1 MTTVLCGKTSAPTV
15 DTPAGPRRS
24 PSAFRP
30 AWWLPGPH
38 AQTIWAALYRVPPS
52 VPLTPER
59 LELSDGDFIDL
70 GWTPEPGPGI
80 VVVLHG
86 LEGSAY
92 SAYALATLAAVR
104 RHGWQGVV
112 MHFRGCSGMPNRL
125 PRSYHSGETGDL
137 GFLIEILH
145 ARYPHLPLCAV
156 GYSLGGNVLLKY
168 LGERGDLAGLAGAV
182 AVSVP
187 FDLDK
192 AARRMERGFS
202 RLYQWFLVG
211 KLRAKT
217 AHKFAAMP
225 SPINLRRLGA
235 LRTFRAFDGTVTAP
249 LHGFDSA
256 EDYYARSSSR
266 QFLRAITAP
275 TLILHASDDPF
286 MTPDAVPTPAELAP
300 SIHLDLQAHG
310 GHVGFVA
317 GSVPGRPRYW
327 LDERIPAFLK
337 TVLPSR

>member
-1 MTTVLCGKTSAPTV
+1 MCGKTSAPTV
-15 DTPAGPRRS
+15 DTPVGPRPS
-24 PSAFRP
+24 PPAFRP

-38 AQTIWAALYRVPPS
+38 AQTIWAALYRAPPS
-52 VPLTPER
+52 VPLRPER
-59 LELSDGDFIDL
+59 LELPDGDFIDL
-70 GWTPEPGPGI
+70 GWTPEPGPGL

-86 LEGSAY
+86 LEGSAH
-92 SAYALATLAAVR
+92 SAYALATLVAVR

-137 GFLIEILH
+137 RFLIETLR
-145 ARYPHLPLCAV
+145 ARHPHLPLCAV

-187 FDLDK
+187 FELDK

-202 RLYQWFLVG
+202 RHYQWFLVG

-225 SPINLRRLGA
+225 SPIDLRGLGA
-235 LRTFRAFDGTVTAP
+235 LRTFRAFDGAVTAP

-266 QFLRAITAP
+266 QFLRAINTP

-286 MTPDAVPTPAELAP
+286 MSPDAVPTPAELAP

>member
-1 MTTVLCGKTSAPTV
+1 MVLCGKTSAPTV
-15 DTPAGPRRS
+15 DTPAGP

-30 AWWLPGPH
+30 AWWLLGPH
-38 AQTIWAALYRVPPS
+38 AQTIWAALYRAPPS

-59 LELSDGDFIDL
+59 LELPDGDFIDL
-70 GWTPEPGPGI
+70 GWTPETGPGLVI
-80 VVVLHG
+80 VLHG
-86 LEGSAY
+86 LEGSAH

-137 GFLIEILH
+137 RFLIETLR
-145 ARYPHLPLCAV
+145 ARHPHLPLCAV

-187 FDLDK
+187 FELDK

-225 SPINLRRLGA
+225 SPIDLRRLGA
-235 LRTFRAFDGTVTAP
+235 LRTFRAFDGAVTAP

-286 MTPDAVPTPAELAP
+286 MTSDAVPTPAELAP
-300 SIHLDLQAHG
+300 SIHLELQAQG

-317 GSVPGRPRYW
+317 GNVPGRPHYW

-337 TVLPSR
+337 TVLPNR

>member
-1 MTTVLCGKTSAPTV
+1 MPGNKASSPAVE
-15 DTPAGPRRS
+15 TPP
-24 PSAFRP
+24 FHP
-30 AWWLPGPH
+30 AWWLRGPH
-38 AQTIWAALYRVPPS
+38 AQTIWAALHRAPQP

-59 LELSDGDFIDL
+59 LELPDGDFIDL
-70 GWTPEPGPGI
+70 GWTPEPGAAL

-86 LEGSAY
+86 LEGSAH

-112 MHFRGCSGMPNRL
+112 MHFRGCSGQPNRL

-137 GFLIEILH
+137 AFLIETLR
-145 ARYPHLPLCAV
+145 ARHPGVPLSAV

-168 LGERGDLAGLAGAV
+168 LGERGDTAGLAGAV

-192 AARRMERGFS
+192 AARRLERGFS
-202 RLYQWFLVG
+202 RLYQWFLVA

-217 AHKFAAMP
+217 AHKFSTMQ
-225 SPINLRRLGA
+225 SPIDLTGLQTLRS
-235 LRTFRAFDGTVTAP
+235 FRAFDGAVTAP

-266 QFLRAITAP
+266 QYLRAITVP
-275 TLILHASDDPF
+275 TLILHAEDDPF
-286 MTPDAVPTPAELAP
+286 MTPDAIPGEDELAP
-300 SIHLDLQAHG
+300 SIELDLQARG
-310 GHVGFVA
+310 GHVGFVS
-317 GSVPGRPRYW
+317 GRVPGRPRYW

>member
-1 MTTVLCGKTSAPTV
+1 MP
-15 DTPAGPRRS
+15 P
-24 PSAFRP
+24 AFRP

-38 AQTIWAALYRVPPS
+38 AQTIWAALFRAPPP
-52 VPLTPER
+52 VPLRPER
-59 LELSDGDFIDL
+59 LELPDGDFIDL
-70 GWTPEPGPGI
+70 GWTPEPGPGL

-86 LEGSAY
+86 LEGSAH
-92 SAYALATLAAVR
+92 SAYTLATLAAVR
-104 RHGWQGVV
+104 CYGWQGVL

-137 GFLIEILH
+137 RFLIETLR
-145 ARYPHLPLCAV
+145 ARHPHLPLCAV

-187 FDLDK
+187 FELDK
-192 AARRMERGFS
+192 AARRLENGFS

-217 AHKFAAMP
+217 ARKFTTMTS
-225 SPINLRRLGA
+225 SPIDLRRLGA
-235 LRTFRAFDGTVTAP
+235 LRTFRAFDGAVTAP

-266 QFLRAITAP
+266 QFLRAITTP

-300 SIHLDLQAHG
+300 SVHLDLQAHG

-317 GSVPGRPRYW
+317 GKVPGRPRYW

-337 TVLPSR
+337 TVLPSG